1 MTNKRKCFVTR
12 TKSLLPSHSLF
23 LWTKQKPNLWRKLFF
38 IEKIWRSWNGEPQK
52 KRKNTSKHCN
62 NLHKSLKDISRG
74 IFRNHP
80 NIYDVA
86 FCKQSTILQKC
97 SIIDVCQDFKNASGF
112 LIGIQFT
119 KALWL
124 LNRITKA
131 EYDLIYNYLDV
142 HWKNQ
147 KKKFVLQVEIFFLHL
162 LAQKQK
168 YYFFWS
174 N

>member
-1 MTNKRKCFVTR
+1 MANYLHYWPTKENVLLPEQSLCCLVTR
-12 TKSLLPSHSLF
+12 FFCEQNKGQISEGSC
-23 LWTKQKPNLWRKLFF
+23 FF

-119 KALWL
+119 KALWS

-131 EYDLIYNYLDV
+131 EYDLI
-142 HWKNQ
+142 
-147 KKKFVLQVEIFFLHL
+147 
-162 LAQKQK
+162 
-168 YYFFWS
+168 
-174 N
+174 